1 LLTNLLIAGR
11 ENLPTFSVSVSRSSF
26 LHIYYILYTVR
37 RGGLVNEVCLV
48 LVASPIAAVTTG
60 ISDEVLV
67 GSLPVCLIGC
77 LVHTLLEVVKKTL
90 LAFGAVEETALGS
103 AAWLVQELLIDDG
116 LRAAA
121 HDKLCLLHDTAVV
134 LLLELLSRVGI
145 NV

>member
-1 LLTNLLIAGR
+1 MLTNLLIAGR

-60 ISDEVLV
+60 ISDEELV

-90 LAFGAVEETALGS
+90 LAFGAVEETEVNQGDRH
-103 AAWLVQELLIDDG
+103 LI
-116 LRAAA
+116 
-121 HDKLCLLHDTAVV
+121 HKYEV
-134 LLLELLSRVGI
+134 
-145 NV
+145 